1 MKRKWMQ
8 VYRKQLELKQSE
20 LAEIVGVSTRM
31 IEYIESGQRNPSNF
45 IDEKIANTLGFDV
58 EMFDKNFEW

>member
-31 IEYIESGQRNPSNF
+31 IEYIESGQRNRSNF
-45 IDEKIANTLGFDV
+45 LAEKIANTLGFDV

>member
-31 IEYIESGQRNPSNF
+31 IEYNESGQRNLSNY
-45 IDEKIANTLGFDV
+45 
-58 EMFDKNFEW
+58 

>member
-1 MKRKWMQ
+1 MKRKWTQ

-45 IDEKIANTLGFDV
+45 LAEKIANTLGFDV

>member
-31 IEYIESGQRNPSNF
+31 IEYIESGQRNPSNSLA
-45 IDEKIANTLGFDV
+45 EKIANTLGFDV

>member
-45 IDEKIANTLGFDV
+45 LAEKIANTLGFDV
-58 EMFDKNFEW
+58 EMFDKKFEW